1 MSDLNGSKRGRPV
14 STSVLDRAKKLAP
27 IVTVAALADLLELDK
42 RQLYRIVET
51 SKVEDLSRT
60 ARAHDTPIPVPI
72 KRHSKSSHLRWFRDD
87 VIRWIQG
94 SAA

>member
-1 MSDLNGSKRGRPV
+1 MSVNGSKLRGRPV
-14 STSVLDRAKKLAP
+14 SLSVLDRAKKLNP

-87 VIRWIQG
+87 VVRWVQG

>member
-1 MSDLNGSKRGRPV
+1 MSVNGSKLRGRPV
-14 STSVLDRAKKLAP
+14 TLSVLDRAKRLNP

-42 RQLYRIVET
+42 RQLYRIVEQSKIETLPRHQT
-51 SKVEDLSRT
+51 SQ
-60 ARAHDTPIPVPI
+60 DTPIPVPI

-87 VIRWIQG
+87 VIRWVQG